1 MIAMNCEFE
10 PSKLKREHAIG
21 FGNHCKIKT
30 TPTIWI
36 SCVVWKL
43 KHTEQKKEVQSKQG
57 CLSFDETIKKNK
69 NKKKQNQQQQKT
81 RS

>member
-1 MIAMNCEFE
+1 MIAMNCELE

-43 KHTEQKKEVQSKQG
+43 KHTEQKKKYKANKVA
-57 CLSFDETIKKNK
+57 SFDETIKKNK